1 MLDAEAAEES
11 RSGRELAALLSA
23 RLDAARHASE
33 KLLGVLQLSLAQHAD
48 SCPPARWVGNGRLQ
62 TPSEVQLRYGE

>member
-11 RSGRELAALLSA
+11 RSGRELAALLGA

-33 KLLGVLQLSLAQHAD
+33 KLLGVLQVSLAQHAD
-48 SCPPARWVGNGRLQ
+48 SYVPQRAGLVTGACRHQVRCN
-62 TPSEVQLRYGE
+62 